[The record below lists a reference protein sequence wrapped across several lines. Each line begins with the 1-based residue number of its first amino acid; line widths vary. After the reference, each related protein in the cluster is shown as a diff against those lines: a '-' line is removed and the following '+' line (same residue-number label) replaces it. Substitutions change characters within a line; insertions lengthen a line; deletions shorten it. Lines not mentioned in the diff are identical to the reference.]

1 MNRPLQ
7 KVFSIFLVIS
17 ALNSWFVHNI
27 LFKNIDLFYENCFTF
42 KFLSIN
48 LTEYAFSRRMNFRM
62 NNLFF
67 KQLDKQIERSGY
79 LYRSLHVSYFLIPGM
94 RMWKSIWY
102 LDEQRVN
109 LKRDI
114 YKIYIYLRYYD
125 FHVLNADTKFIR
137 SYSRKFTNRVIGTV
151 LTCKRITP
159 NLLK

>member
-1 MNRPLQ
+1 MNRPSQ
-7 KVFSIFLVIS
+7 KVSSIFLVIS
-17 ALNSWFVHNI
+17 ALNLWFVHSI
-27 LFKNIDLFYENCFTF
+27 LFKNVDLFYEDCFTF

-48 LTEYAFSRRMNFRM
+48 LTEYPFSRKMNFRM

-79 LYRSLHVSYFLIPGM
+79 LYRSLHFSYFLIPGM

-102 LDEQRVN
+102 LDEQSVN

-125 FHVLNADTKFIR
+125 FHVLPADIKFIW
-137 SYSRKFTNRVIGTV
+137 SYSRKFTNGIIGTF
-151 LTCKRITP
+151 LNCKRITP